1 MSVRVAPAPGKGRGL
16 FATRAFSP
24 GETILTAPVALIER
38 AGLPG
43 ELARYAFTWTGGQ
56 RVIAFG
62 LVSLC
67 NHHDTPNAALE
78 PNPQACTLTL
88 LACTLTLLAC
98 TPIGAGDEI
107 VTRYPCPPGQ
117 DL

>member
-56 RVIAFG
+56 RAIAFG

-67 NHHDTPNAALE
+67 NHHDTPKRSARAE
-78 PNPQACTLTL
+78 
-88 LACTLTLLAC
+88 LASPHPHPLSLH
-98 TPIGAGDEI
+98 PHRRG
-107 VTRYPCPPGQ
+107 R
-117 DL
+117 